1 MRDKMNMI
9 SNDTNIDENYAKDE
23 ILMILLFLTVQLR

>member
-9 SNDTNIDENYAKDE
+9 SNGTNIDENYAKDE
-23 ILMILLFLTVQLR
+23 ILMILLFFTVQLR

>member
-9 SNDTNIDENYAKDE
+9 SNGTSIDENYAKDE